1 VGEVQGT
8 RPRDLLWSS
17 IPDVYAAIIAHPFV
31 RGLTDGSLPME
42 RFKDYI
48 VQDALYL
55 SRFSRAVALVGAK
68 APDDESSVT
77 LLENAVGALK
87 VERASLHEFLMRE
100 WGIGSEVVASAEL
113 SPVNL
118 AYTSYLL
125 AVAATGSFEEGL
137 AAILPCFWVYY
148 EVGKELVRMGSS
160 VPVYRRWIETYS
172 SPEYERA
179 VMGVVEL
186 ADEHLKGLED
196 PWLKSVLRHFR
207 TSTVYEYLFWDEAYR
222 GWRWPFTL
230 RPLGEAL

>member
-1 VGEVQGT
+1 VQGT

-148 EVGKELVRMGSS
+148 EVGKELVRRGSS

>member
-1 VGEVQGT
+1 MRER

-17 IPDVYAAIIAHPFV
+17 IADVYSAIIAHPFV

-42 RFKDYI
+42 RFRDYI

-87 VERASLHEFLMRE
+87 TERASLHEFLMRE
-100 WGIGSEVVASAEL
+100 WGMGPEDVASVEL

-125 AVAATGSFEEGL
+125 AVAATGPFEEGL

-148 EVGKELVRMGSS
+148 EVGKELVRKGSE
-160 VPVYRRWIETYS
+160 VPVYQRWIETYS

-186 ADEHLKGLED
+186 ADEHLSNLER
-196 PWLKSVLRHFR
+196 PRLSAVLRHFR

-230 RPLGEAL
+230 SPFSEPL

>member
-1 VGEVQGT
+1 VQGT
-8 RPRDLLWSS
+8 KPRDLLWSS

-148 EVGKELVRMGSS
+148 EVGKELVRMGSN

-186 ADEHLKGLED
+186 ADEHLKDLED

>member
-1 VGEVQGT
+1 MQGV

>member
-1 VGEVQGT
+1 VQGT

-148 EVGKELVRMGSS
+148 EVGKELVRRGSN
-160 VPVYRRWIETYS
+160 VPVYQRWIETYS

-179 VMGVVEL
+179 VMRVVEL

>member
-1 VGEVQGT
+1 MQGT

-100 WGIGSEVVASAEL
+100 WGIGSEVVVSAEL

-118 AYTSYLL
+118 AYTNYLL
-125 AVAATGSFEEGL
+125 AVASTGSFEEGL

-148 EVGKELVRMGSS
+148 EVGKELVRRGSN
-160 VPVYRRWIETYS
+160 VPVYQRWIETYS
-172 SPEYERA
+172 SPEYESA

-186 ADEHLKGLED
+186 ADEHFSSLER
-196 PWLKSVLRHFR
+196 PKLRAVLHHFR

>member
-1 VGEVQGT
+1 MQGT

-148 EVGKELVRMGSS
+148 EVGKELVRRGSN

-207 TSTVYEYLFWDEAYR
+207 TSTIYEYLFWDEAYR

>member
-1 VGEVQGT
+1 MQGT

-148 EVGKELVRMGSS
+148 EVGKELVRTGSS
-160 VPVYRRWIETYS
+160 VPVYQRWIDTYS

-179 VMGVVEL
+179 VTGVVEL
-186 ADEHLKGLED
+186 ADEHLSSLER
-196 PWLKSVLRHFR
+196 PRLRAVLRHFR

-230 RPLGEAL
+230 RPLGEPL

>member
-1 VGEVQGT
+1 MQGT

-17 IPDVYAAIIAHPFV
+17 ISDVYSAIIAHPFV

-148 EVGKELVRMGSS
+148 EVGKELVRRGSN

>member
-1 VGEVQGT
+1 VQGT

-42 RFKDYI
+42 RFRDYI

-100 WGIGSEVVASAEL
+100 WGIGSEDITSAEL

-125 AVAATGSFEEGL
+125 EVAATGSFEEGL

-148 EVGKELVRMGSS
+148 EVGKELVRTGSS
-160 VPVYRRWIETYS
+160 VPVYQRWIDTYS

-179 VMGVVEL
+179 VTGVVEL
-186 ADEHLKGLED
+186 ADEHLSSLER
-196 PWLKSVLRHFR
+196 PRLRAVLRHFR

-230 RPLGEAL
+230 RPLGEPL

>member
-1 VGEVQGT
+1 MQGT

-125 AVAATGSFEEGL
+125 AVASTGSFEEGL

-148 EVGKELVRMGSS
+148 EVGKELVRRGSI

>member
-1 VGEVQGT
+1 MQGT

-148 EVGKELVRMGSS
+148 EVGKELVRRGSS

>member
-1 VGEVQGT
+1 MQDR

-148 EVGKELVRMGSS
+148 EVGKELVRTGSS
-160 VPVYRRWIETYS
+160 VPVYQRWIDTYS